1 MDLNTV
7 IWNQKK
13 EKLINGPTF
22 PNSFLKNHMSVEQLC
37 SATLNRSHVIL
48 IGYSSGYDLIRRVVI
63 IDFVEQFWYFMSD
76 LELESDDLYLRNC
89 RGSVAID
96 KSGKK

>member
-48 IGYSSGYDLIRRVVI
+48 IGYSSGNDLIRRVVI
-63 IDFVEQFWYFMSD
+63 IDFVEKLWYFMSD

-89 RGSVAID
+89 RGSVAIN
-96 KSGKK
+96 KNGKK